1 MNKLLARC
9 KRFIYHSFFR
19 RLIPSYH
26 FALNWLAAAYY
37 HHPSQQLIVIGV
49 TGTTGKTT
57 SVFLIAEVLRAAGYK
72 VGYTSTAMFSDGQKD
87 WLNDKK
93 MTMVGRFFTQ
103 RLLRQMVSNGCHYA
117 IVETTSQGI
126 LQYRHRFIN
135 YDIAVFTGLYP
146 EHIEAH
152 GGFDNYRRAKG
163 RLFSHLRACQYKYIN
178 NQQRVQST
186 DHGFKRIGLN
196 KVLKTVIANLDDE
209 YAPYFLSFGS
219 DQAFGYTQK
228 PKEIEEHNWPDQL
241 KILPIEQLQSGIHG
255 TDFSCQDQ
263 IIHLPILGAFNA
275 FNALNAIAVAL
286 SQAIDW
292 PIIRSGLAAIPGL
305 AGRLEMIDQGQPFS
319 VIVDYAFEPV
329 ALSKIYETLELVNH
343 KKIIHV
349 LGSAGGGRD
358 VARRP
363 KLGQIAGQLAD
374 YVIVTNEDPYDDD
387 PRLII
392 DQVAVGAEH
401 AGKIHNKNLLTILD
415 RREAIAEAL
424 SLAKKDDI
432 VLITGK
438 GSEQAICL
446 AAGRKLP
453 WDDRQ
458 VVREELAK
466 LAIDGWQ

>member
-1 MNKLLARC
+1 
-9 KRFIYHSFFR
+9 
-19 RLIPSYH
+19 
-26 FALNWLAAAYY
+26 
-37 HHPSQQLIVIGV
+37 
-49 TGTTGKTT
+49 
-57 SVFLIAEVLRAAGYK
+57 
-72 VGYTSTAMFSDGQKD
+72 
-87 WLNDKK
+87 
-93 MTMVGRFFTQ
+93 
-103 RLLRQMVSNGCHYA
+103 
-117 IVETTSQGI
+117 
-126 LQYRHRFIN
+126 
-135 YDIAVFTGLYP
+135 
-146 EHIEAH
+146 
-152 GGFDNYRRAKG
+152 
-163 RLFSHLRACQYKYIN
+163 
-178 NQQRVQST
+178 
-186 DHGFKRIGLN
+186 
-196 KVLKTVIANLDDE
+196 LKTVIANLDDE

-415 RREAIAEAL
+415 RREAIAKAL

>member
-26 FALNWLAAAYY
+26 FILNWLAAAYY
-37 HHPSQQLIVIGV
+37 HHPSQQLIVMGV

-103 RLLRQMVSNGCHYA
+103 RLLRQMVNNGCHYA
-117 IVETTSQGI
+117 IIETTSQGI

-163 RLFSHLRACQYKYIN
+163 RLFSHLRAGHYKYIN
-178 NQQRVQST
+178 DQQRVQST
-186 DHGFKRIGLN
+186 DRGFKRIGLN
-196 KVLKTVIANLDDE
+196 KVLKTVIVNLDDE
-209 YAPYFLSFGS
+209 YASYFLSFGF

-228 PKEIEEHNWPDQL
+228 PKEIEEHNWPEQL
-241 KILPIEQLQSGIHG
+241 KILSIEQLQAGIHG
-255 TDFSCQDQ
+255 TDFVCQDQ
-263 IIHLPILGAFNA
+263 MIHLPILGAFNA
-275 FNALNAIAVAL
+275 LNALNAIAVAL
-286 SQAIDW
+286 SQEIDW
-292 PIIRSGLAAIPGL
+292 SIIRSGLAAIPGL

-329 ALSKIYETLELVNH
+329 ALSKIYETLELVNY

-401 AGKIHNKNLLTILD
+401 AGKILNKNLLTILD
-415 RREAIAEAL
+415 RREAIAKAL

>member
-9 KRFIYHSFFR
+9 KRLIYHSFFR
-19 RLIPSYH
+19 RLIPGYH
-26 FALNWLAAAYY
+26 FFLNWLAAFYY
-37 HHPSQQLIVIGV
+37 RRPSQELIVIGI

-57 SVFLIAEVLRAAGYK
+57 SVLLIAEVLRAAGYK

-87 WLNDKK
+87 WLNNKK

-103 RLLRQMVSNGCHYA
+103 RLLRQMVNNGCHYA

-126 LQYRHRFIN
+126 LQYRHKFIN
-135 YDIAVFTGLYP
+135 YDLAVFTGLYP

-163 RLFSHLRACQYKYIN
+163 RLFSHLRSCPYKYVDH
-178 NQQRVQST
+178 QQRVRST

-196 KVLKTVIANLDDE
+196 KVFKTVVANLDDE
-209 YAPYFLSFGS
+209 YAHYFLSFGA
-219 DQAFGYTQK
+219 DQAFGYSQK
-228 PKEIEEHNWPDQL
+228 PKEIATQDWPDYL
-241 KILPIEQLQSGIHG
+241 KILIIDQLQSSIHG
-255 TDFSCQDQ
+255 TDFICQEQ
-263 IIHLPILGAFNA
+263 AIHLPILGAFNA

-286 SQAIDW
+286 SQDIDW
-292 PIIRSGLAAIPGL
+292 PVIKASLASIPGL
-305 AGRLEMIDQGQPFS
+305 AGRLEMIEEGQPFS
-319 VIVDYAFEPV
+319 VIIDYAFEPV
-329 ALSKIYETLELVNH
+329 ALAKIYETLELVAH

-358 VARRP
+358 IARRP
-363 KLGQIAGQLAD
+363 KLGQIAGQSAD

-401 AGKIHNKNLLTILD
+401 AGKIHGKTLLTILD
-415 RREAIAEAL
+415 RREAIAKAL

-446 AAGRKLP
+446 AAGRQMP

-458 VVREELAK
+458 VTRQELAK
-466 LAIDGWQ
+466 LAIDG